1 VNGVTRENLNQ
12 WNVKFPLQPGDL
24 PDDTFMTAQALQRQT
39 AHLGD
44 VELLEG
50 RIVNGRV
57 VIGERNLKTALR
69 RGRGTM
75 PAMGPG

>member
-1 VNGVTRENLNQ
+1 MNGVTRENLNQ

-24 PDDTFMTAQALQRQT
+24 PDDTFMTAEALQRQT

-44 VELLEG
+44 AEIVGG
-50 RIVNGRV
+50 RIVNGRIV
-57 VIGERNLKTALR
+57 VREMDLKSNLW
-69 RGRGTM
+69 RGRGTT